1 MDHFEADLADLVA
14 TGITTEDH
22 PVGLL
27 RSLLAARGVLSAE
40 RVTFGEVAE
49 GRVLVAGIVTHRQ
62 RPSTAGGTVFLNLE
76 DETGLINVI
85 CSPGCWV
92 RHREV
97 VRSPGLI
104 VRGRLE
110 RAGAVCSVV
119 AERMWPLGFGAEVG
133 HSRDF
138 R

>member
-1 MDHFEADLADLVA
+1 MSALEVDLADLVA
-14 TGITTEDH
+14 TGITTEGH

-27 RSLLAARGVLSAE
+27 RASLAARGVLSAE
-40 RVTFGEVAE
+40 QVTSGAIDVAK
-49 GRVLVAGIVTHRQ
+49 VLVAGVVTHRQ
-62 RPSTAGGTVFLNLE
+62 RPSTARGTVFLNLE

-92 RHREV
+92 RYREV
-97 VRSPGLI
+97 VRSPGLV

-119 AERMWPLGFGAEVG
+119 AERLWPLGLGAEVG

>member
-1 MDHFEADLADLVA
+1 
-14 TGITTEDH
+14 
-22 PVGLL
+22 
-27 RSLLAARGVLSAE
+27 
-40 RVTFGEVAE
+40 
-49 GRVLVAGIVTHRQ
+49 
-62 RPSTAGGTVFLNLE
+62 LNLE

-110 RAGAVCSVV
+110 RVGTVCSVV

-133 HSRDF
+133 RARDF